1 MNRVSTLNTFNGRGT
16 SCISMEIPSRMT
28 TDRVRSFL
36 NQEATTAAN
45 IKSRV

>member
-1 MNRVSTLNTFNGRGT
+1 MNPVSILNTYKGKGS

-36 NQEATTAAN
+36 NQEAATASN